1 MHLHTQETQCFQKSN
16 RKYKHNLPCEVR
28 ASSSRHLNAREGC
41 SDVVLHRR
49 HCGIQQGEDTFPPE
63 GNVSKGKSGSIWP
76 LQAEALLT
84 WGEQQ
89 EMVLVL

>member
-1 MHLHTQETQCFQKSN
+1 M
-16 RKYKHNLPCEVR
+16 
-28 ASSSRHLNAREGC
+28 
-41 SDVVLHRR
+41 
-49 HCGIQQGEDTFPPE
+49 QQGEDTFSPE

-76 LQAEALLT
+76 LQAEALLA